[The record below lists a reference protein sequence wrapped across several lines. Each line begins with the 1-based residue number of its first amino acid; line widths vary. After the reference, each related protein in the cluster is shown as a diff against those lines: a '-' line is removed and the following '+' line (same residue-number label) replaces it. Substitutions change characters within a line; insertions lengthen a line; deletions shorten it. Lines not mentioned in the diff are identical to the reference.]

1 MKKNNL
7 YFLKMSTFLSR
18 LFCHVGKRL
27 DKKAKV
33 NYKSYEIKDWT
44 ENNYNKHIAKYFK
57 K

>member
-44 ENNYNKHIAKYFK
+44 ENNYNKHIAKQFQK
-57 K
+57 